1 MFVARFPL
9 TEVIMLPKHAARWIT
24 LVTAAA
30 LVAAC
35 QDVTPPVAPTAAA
48 PSFGVSGDTQDRV
61 ARWFARAYPEVLALP
76 GTVFADHD
84 EVGARLVFGVE
95 NASAAGSVESTLE
108 RLGIPSSAYTVEVTE
123 PIRPAI
129 TLRSR
134 FRPTQAGIQIHF
146 SLFVCTLGFNV
157 SHSGGRSFVTN
168 SHCTDHQGGTE
179 GTEYAQPARSVDPTV
194 IATEAADPEYFTWRE
209 NAACPVGRRCRYSD
223 ASRARYSD
231 AVESSQG
238 LIARTTGPNNGSL
251 MVDDA
256 NPFFSITSQDN
267 STTSF
272 KIRTVVNKVGR
283 TTGWTQGEI
292 VATCVHT
299 NVFGSNFTQLCQT
312 FVRNPNARIVAG
324 GDSGSPVFETSG
336 RDRAKLIGILWG
348 GSGSSLYVFSP
359 LKQIQDEL
367 GAFTAT
373 TK

>member
-1 MFVARFPL
+1 MVS
-9 TEVIMLPKHAARWIT
+9 KHAVSRT
-24 LVTAAA
+24 VVVGTVM

-35 QDVTPPVAPTAAA
+35 QDAAPPVTAPEMA
-48 PSFGVSGDTQDRV
+48 PSFEVTAEGQDRV
-61 ARWFARAYPEVLALP
+61 AGWFARAYPEVLALS
-76 GTVFADHD
+76 GTVYADHD
-84 EVGARLVFGVE
+84 EVGGRLVFGVE
-95 NASAAGSVESTLE
+95 NAAAIGSVQSALAG
-108 RLGIPSSAYTVEVTE
+108 LGVPSSAYTIQVTE
-123 PIRPAI
+123 PIRPAT

-168 SHCTDHQGGTE
+168 SHCTDHQGGVE
-179 GTEYAQPARSVDPTV
+179 GTEYAQPVRSVDPTV
-194 IATEAADPEYFTWRE
+194 IATEAADPEYFTWRQ

-238 LIARTTGPNNGSL
+238 LIARTTGPNNRSL
-251 MVDDA
+251 TVDDE

-272 KIRTVVNKVGR
+272 KIGTVVNKIGR
-283 TTGWTQGEI
+283 TSGWTQGEI
-292 VATCVHT
+292 IATCVHT

-312 FVRNPNARIVAG
+312 FVRAGVLG
-324 GDSGSPVFETSG
+324 GDSGSPVFQISG
-336 RDRAKLIGILWG
+336 QDRAKLIGILWG

-359 LKQIQDEL
+359 LKQIRDEL

-373 TK
+373 AK

>member
-1 MFVARFPL
+1 MV
-9 TEVIMLPKHAARWIT
+9 PKHVVRRI
-24 LVTAAA
+24 VVVAAA
-30 LVAAC
+30 GLAAAAC
-35 QDVTPPVAPTAAA
+35 QDSAPPLAPSAAA
-48 PSFGVSGDTQDRV
+48 PSFEVSGDAQDR
-61 ARWFARAYPEVLALP
+61 AAGWFARAYPEVLALP

-84 EVGARLVFGVE
+84 EVGGRLVFGVE
-95 NASAAGSVESTLE
+95 NASAIGSVEGVLA
-108 RLGIPSSAYTVEVTE
+108 RLGIPSSAYTIRVTE

-129 TLRSR
+129 SLRDR

-146 SLFVCTLGFNV
+146 SLFVCTLGFNI

-168 SHCTDHQGGTE
+168 SHCTDHQGGVE
-179 GTEYAQPARSVDPTV
+179 GTEYFQPLSSVDPTV
-194 IATEAADPEYFTWRE
+194 IATEAADPEFFTWRE

-231 AVESSQG
+231 AVASSQG

-251 MVDDA
+251 TVDAA

-272 KIRTVVNKVGR
+272 KVGTEVNKVGR

-312 FVRNPNARIVAG
+312 FVSRQNTRLVAG
-324 GDSGSPVFETSG
+324 GDSGSPVFTISG
-336 RDRAKLIGILWG
+336 KDRSTLIGILWG
-348 GSGSSLYVFSP
+348 GSGTSLYVFSP
-359 LKQIQDEL
+359 LKQIRDEL
-367 GAFTAT
+367 GAFAATAT
-373 TK
+373 K

>member
-1 MFVARFPL
+1 
-9 TEVIMLPKHAARWIT
+9 MLPKHVVRSTVLVAVAT
-24 LVTAAA
+24 L
-30 LVAAC
+30 LAAC
-35 QDVTPPVAPTAAA
+35 QDAAPPVAPPVAA
-48 PSFGVSGDTQDRV
+48 PSFEVSGETQDRM

-84 EVGARLVFGVE
+84 EARGRLVFGIE
-95 NASAAGSVESTLE
+95 NASVTGSVEDALA
-108 RLGIPSSAYTVEVTE
+108 RLGIPSSAYTIEVTE
-123 PIRPAI
+123 PIRPAV
-129 TLRSR
+129 TLRDR

-194 IATEAADPEYFTWRE
+194 IATEADDPEYFTWRQ
-209 NAACPVGRRCRYSD
+209 NDACPVGRRCRYSD

-238 LIARTTGPNNGSL
+238 LIARTTGPNNQSV
-251 MVDDA
+251 MVDA
-256 NPFFSITSQDN
+256 ENPFFEITSQDN

-272 KIRTVVNKVGR
+272 KLGTVVNKVGR

-348 GSGSSLYVFSP
+348 GSGTSLYVFSP
-359 LKQIQDEL
+359 LKQIRDEL

-373 TK
+373 AK